1 VPDFISS
8 VGAVA
13 ALLTSIS
20 YAPQLRKAWPRHS
33 TSDLSWK
40 MLATLTAG
48 LVLWILYGLM
58 RHDLTI
64 VAANCVGA
72 ALSGCVLGFKIRDM
86 VSPGPQDK

>member
-1 VPDFISS
+1 
-8 VGAVA
+8 
-13 ALLTSIS
+13 
-20 YAPQLRKAWPRHS
+20 
-33 TSDLSWK
+33 

-86 VSPGPQDK
+86 VSPGPQEK